1 MTQSSADQILQS
13 LRHLAA
19 AESNLTPAEADRIG
33 RETRL
38 AELGMDSIAAASFVV
53 EIEVAFKISL
63 PPLILFECKTVGDV
77 VDRIGR
83 LLAQP
88 GG

>member
-1 MTQSSADQILQS
+1 VTQASADQIMQS
-13 LRHLAA
+13 LRRLAA
-19 AESNLTPAEADRIG
+19 AEANLSPAEAERIG
-33 RETRL
+33 RDTRL

-83 LLAQP
+83 LLGDPVA
-88 GG
+88 

>member
-1 MTQSSADQILQS
+1 VSNTSAESIMQS
-13 LRHLAA
+13 LRQLAA
-19 AESNLTPAEADRIG
+19 AESNLSPAEADRIG

-63 PPLILFECKTVGDV
+63 PPLILFESQTVGDV
-77 VDRIGR
+77 VDRIER
-83 LLAQP
+83 LLAAQR
-88 GG
+88 G

>member
-1 MTQSSADQILQS
+1 MTPQSADHIMQS
-13 LRHLAA
+13 LRQLAA
-19 AESNLTPAEADRIG
+19 EQSNLTPAQADRIG

-53 EIEVAFKISL
+53 EIEVTFKISL

-77 VDRIGR
+77 VDRIDR
-83 LLAQP
+83 LLVQP